1 MVTFKDYLLEY
12 ASKEK
17 SKFFG
22 ISKMKSGLN
31 GKDWNNPHGRKHAN
45 TIAKTYKHK
54 HPIVDR
60 VVQGQANNVP
70 VSGSVLDQILGLYDT
85 DFDIGKKS
93 LGNSVEITMSTDN
106 KGNPKAI
113 ISKKVK
119 QNGL

>member
-17 SKFFG
+17 AKFFG
-22 ISKMKSGLN
+22 ISKMKSGSN

-45 TIAKTYKHK
+45 TIAKTYNHK

-60 VVQGQANNVP
+60 VVQGMTNNVHIAGP
-70 VSGSVLDQILGLYDT
+70 MLDQILNLYDT
-85 DFDIGKKS
+85 DFDIGTKS

-106 KGNPKAI
+106 KGNRRAI
-113 ISKKVK
+113 ITRKVQ

>member
-17 SKFFG
+17 ARFFG
-22 ISKMKSGLN
+22 ISKMKSGSN
-31 GKDWNNPHGRKHAN
+31 GKDWNNPHGRKHIN
-45 TIAKTYKHK
+45 TVAKTYEHK

-60 VVQGQANNVP
+60 VVQGHTNNVP
-70 VSGSVLDQILGLYDT
+70 VAGPVLDQILKLYDT

-93 LGNSVEITMSTDN
+93 LGNSVEIVMTTDN
-106 KGNPKAI
+106 RGNRKAV
-113 ISKKVK
+113 ISKKDK